1 MTARYAPGEATDALL
16 AVRAGIAV
24 LVADAAGTSTAS
36 ATALWA
42 ALGGPHPLTR
52 VLEHLT
58 SGGLSA
64 APDFAIVELDG
75 STARVVVRGALSVA
89 VERGGAHDELDG
101 AGVTT
106 WRESLVPAFDALRVG
121 AHVDGGLPLAAGVVR
136 ARGVEL
142 APRSSVEPGAEPSL
156 EPGLEPGGASSAQP
170 VEPSLRP
177 APAPAPAPVVTPDSS
192 PLTAPTLVPRASE
205 TLERHDLAE
214 QLFEATI
221 VRSVAEAELIG
232 DHDGLTVVGAS
243 IPGFAQRDR
252 VEVDADPGHA
262 APATPAFVV
271 ETDQGVVE
279 PLAPAVIV
287 GRSPSASQVASGAVP
302 RLIVIRDNPDISRTH
317 VRIALEGDTVVVT
330 DLHSRNGTSVLLP
343 GKPPQLLRAGEATAV
358 LDGTVVDLGGTT
370 LTVRS
375 R

>member
-1 MTARYAPGEATDALL
+1 MTARYALGEAADALL
-16 AVRAGIAV
+16 AVRGGLAV
-24 LVADAAGTSTAS
+24 LVAEAPGRTAVSAA
-36 ATALWA
+36 ALWA
-42 ALGGPHPLTR
+42 ALAEPQPLTR

-58 SGGLSA
+58 SAGLA
-64 APDFAIVELDG
+64 DAPEFAIVELDG
-75 STARVVVRGALSVA
+75 PAARVVVRGALTVA
-89 VERGGAHDELDG
+89 VERSGAHDELDG
-101 AGVTT
+101 AGVAT
-106 WRESLVPAFDALRVG
+106 WRESLVPAFDVLRIGSPVG
-121 AHVDGGLPLAAGVVR
+121 DGLPLEAGVVR

-142 APRSSVEPGAEPSL
+142 GAPGSVEPNGERNVEHGAV
-156 EPGLEPGGASSAQP
+156 AS
-170 VEPSLRP
+170 
-177 APAPAPAPVVTPDSS
+177 PDSS
-192 PLTAPTLVPRASE
+192 PLTAPTLVPLSSE
-205 TLERHDLAE
+205 TLVQHALAE

-221 VRSVAEAELIG
+221 VRSVTEAELIG

-243 IPGFAQRDR
+243 IPGFAERAR
-252 VEVDADPGHA
+252 PAAVEAPA
-262 APATPAFVV
+262 APAAPRFVV

-330 DLHSRNGTSVLLP
+330 DLHSRNGTSVRLP

>member
-1 MTARYAPGEATDALL
+1 MTARYALGEAVDALL
-16 AVRAGIAV
+16 AVRGGHAV
-24 LVADAAGTSTAS
+24 LVAEAPGRTAVSAAE
-36 ATALWA
+36 LWA
-42 ALGGPHPLTR
+42 ALAEPQPLTR

-58 SGGLSA
+58 SAGLA
-64 APDFAIVELDG
+64 DAPEFAIVELDG
-75 STARVVVRGALSVA
+75 PAARVVVRGALTVA
-89 VERGGAHDELDG
+89 VERSGAHDELDG
-101 AGVTT
+101 AGVAT
-106 WRESLVPAFDALRVG
+106 WRESLVPAFDVLRIGSPVG
-121 AHVDGGLPLAAGVVR
+121 DGLPLEAGVVR

-142 APRSSVEPGAEPSL
+142 GAPGSVERNGERNGERNVEHGPV
-156 EPGLEPGGASSAQP
+156 AS
-170 VEPSLRP
+170 
-177 APAPAPAPVVTPDSS
+177 PDPS
-192 PLTAPTLVPRASE
+192 PLTAPTLVPLSSE
-205 TLERHDLAE
+205 TLEQHALAE

-243 IPGFAQRDR
+243 IPGFAERAR
-252 VEVDADPGHA
+252 PAAVEAPA
-262 APATPAFVV
+262 APAAPRFVV

-330 DLHSRNGTSVLLP
+330 DLHSRNGTSVRLP